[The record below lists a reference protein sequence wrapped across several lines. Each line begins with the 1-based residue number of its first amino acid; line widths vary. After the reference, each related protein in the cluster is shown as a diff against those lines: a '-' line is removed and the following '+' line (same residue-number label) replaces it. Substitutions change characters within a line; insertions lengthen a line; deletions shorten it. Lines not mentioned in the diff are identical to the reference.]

1 MERNKK
7 NALKLFEEFF
17 GEKAIK
23 AKDFSGR
30 EIAKSAYDDRNSNFG
45 WNIDHILP
53 ISKGGTNSKNN
64 LIPCHIL
71 TNDEK
76 ADKTTFT
83 ANNKNFQVK
92 KKKDSVG
99 YEIVELITE
108 EPTDFRKKVWQ
119 HYFSYELEAT
129 DFAGRDINYNSND
142 WDIQKFQPNLLE
154 KVSSYYIAH
163 KDTLSECTSN
173 NGNTK
178 TNFTSNNTQFLLK
191 KIDGIYRFVAVSDIL
206 DNEDYANIHT
216 YIVNQEKKSDA
227 IYKYFDVL
235 RIKVDYMD
243 SESVQLAY
251 INTIRELS
259 ENVSQFYHMKVFDKT
274 YYGFTIDVIFQT
286 PQKGDVCEIH
296 ELVININ
303 TLSRLVIQEF
313 DIDSN
318 INLLHCLIE
327 INPAFIFIEGYDI
340 LEEFDYIPW
349 YYNQFDIY
357 LTDKV
362 KKYLIECNYDPHT
375 FKLEDKYTSLYS
387 RDYVRT
393 KFLNYIE
400 SL

>member
-1 MERNKK
+1 
-7 NALKLFEEFF
+7 
-17 GEKAIK
+17 
-23 AKDFSGR
+23 
-30 EIAKSAYDDRNSNFG
+30 
-45 WNIDHILP
+45 
-53 ISKGGTNSKNN
+53 
-64 LIPCHIL
+64 
-71 TNDEK
+71 
-76 ADKTTFT
+76 
-83 ANNKNFQVK
+83 
-92 KKKDSVG
+92 
-99 YEIVELITE
+99 
-108 EPTDFRKKVWQ
+108 
-119 HYFSYELEAT
+119 
-129 DFAGRDINYNSND
+129 
-142 WDIQKFQPNLLE
+142 
-154 KVSSYYIAH
+154 
-163 KDTLSECTSN
+163 
-173 NGNTK
+173 
-178 TNFTSNNTQFLLK
+178 
-191 KIDGIYRFVAVSDIL
+191 
-206 DNEDYANIHT
+206 
-216 YIVNQEKKSDA
+216 
-227 IYKYFDVL
+227 
-235 RIKVDYMD
+235 MD

-303 TLSRLVIQEF
+303 TLSRLVTQEF

-357 LTDKV
+357 LTDEV